1 MLQLQIWVIAT
12 ETDSMSHS
20 LECSPSK
27 PWLRNPALCSLQQVS
42 TGAHGLY
49 KGLGWFDL
57 ILSDHFFLTCTHTS
71 LGWRTRCSQSGR
83 GSSYD
88 VGCGNWSGAGCWAVF
103 KQGHIVILLYVQPGW
118 SSCTDHGSKRPQ
130 GLSRV
135 QGTFLLSALLR
146 HPNRHTILS
155 SVTLVSFKDGS

>member
-1 MLQLQIWVIAT
+1 LPTHTPTRNMAEVLLSQK
-12 ETDSMSHS
+12 ET
-20 LECSPSK
+20 LE
-27 PWLRNPALCSLQQVS
+27 QVS

-103 KQGHIVILLYVQPGW
+103 KHTHTHVHYCCPSPPHSLALRAYNKIQKAAEQRSPKFTGCSKGPALQLSPRHI
-118 SSCTDHGSKRPQ
+118 
-130 GLSRV
+130 
-135 QGTFLLSALLR
+135 F
-146 HPNRHTILS
+146 
-155 SVTLVSFKDGS
+155 